1 MSGYRIYSA
10 RLSNNI
16 VATNERVLLNV
27 QVISWDW
34 VKKQVLS
41 WDELKNR
48 FSKWGDMIGN

>member
-10 RLSNNI
+10 RLSKNI
-16 VATNERVLLNV
+16 VATNERVLLKV